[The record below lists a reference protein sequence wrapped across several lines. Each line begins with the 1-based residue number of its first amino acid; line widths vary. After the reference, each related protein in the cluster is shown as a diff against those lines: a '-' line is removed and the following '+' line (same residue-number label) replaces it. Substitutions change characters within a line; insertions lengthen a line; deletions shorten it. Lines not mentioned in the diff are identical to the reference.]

1 LHNRDVF
8 LTLKT
13 IHLKE
18 DIMLEVFFH
27 STLRLQE
34 LRDGPSGHLLE
45 DFAEELR
52 QVGYS
57 EITARG
63 HIRAAEHII
72 YWVSQEGRSIN
83 TLEERLVEDF
93 LHHLNRCRCPRY
105 GRTYPLQ
112 LRQGVRLFIKH
123 LQRTGVVSPP
133 LIEKTVQD
141 PPLFAA
147 FCEWM
152 RQRRG
157 TSEPTLYNYGLALRD
172 LLKSL
177 GEDPSK
183 FDAHSLRKFIL
194 ERSQRCGWAAAKQCT
209 TAARMFLRFL
219 ITEGQCSPTLE
230 AAIPSLAHWR
240 LSSLP
245 RYLQPDDVER
255 IIASCDPAT
264 PVGKR
269 DRAILLLLA
278 RLGLRAGDIVR
289 LRPGDIDWS
298 GAWIHASGKGRC
310 QTRLPLTQ
318 EIGEAIVAYMQEGRP
333 QSEADRVFIR
343 ARAPFRALANHS
355 AVSVIVTRAMRR
367 VGVTCPSRGAAH
379 LLRHSAA
386 TSMLGQGASLQ
397 EIAAIL
403 RHRSIETTQIYAKV
417 DVVALRQI
425 AQPWPEVTSC

>member
-1 LHNRDVF
+1 MF
-8 LTLKT
+8 EK
-13 IHLKE
+13 
-18 DIMLEVFFH
+18 FFN
-27 STLRLQE
+27 STLRIQE
-34 LRDGPSGHLLE
+34 LRDGPSGHLFE
-45 DFAEELR
+45 GFAAELH

-57 EITARG
+57 KITARG
-63 HIRAAEHII
+63 YIRAAEHLI

-83 TLEERLVEDF
+83 TLDERLVEDF
-93 LHHLNRCRCPRY
+93 VHHLNQCRCPRY
-105 GRTYPLQ
+105 GHTFWLQ
-112 LRQGVRLFIKH
+112 LRQGARLFFKH
-123 LQRTGVVSPP
+123 LQRAGVVSPP
-133 LIEKTVQD
+133 LIEQADQD

-157 TSEPTLYNYGLALRD
+157 TSDLTLYNYGLALRD

-183 FDAHSLRKFIL
+183 FDAHNLRKFIL
-194 ERSQRCGWAAAKQCT
+194 ERSQRCGWAAAKHCT
-209 TAARMFLRFL
+209 TAVRMFLRFL

-230 AAIPSLAHWR
+230 AAVPVLAHWR

-245 RYLQPDDVER
+245 RYLQPDEVGR
-255 IIASCDPAT
+255 IIASCDSAA

-289 LRPGDIDWS
+289 LRLGDIDWH
-298 GAWIHASGKGRC
+298 GAWIQVSGKGRR

-318 EIGEAIVAYMQEGRP
+318 EIGQAIVVYLQEGRP
-333 QSEADRVFIR
+333 QSDADRVFIR
-343 ARAPFRALANHS
+343 SRAPFRALASHS

-367 VGVTCPSRGAAH
+367 AGVTCPSRGAAH

-397 EIAAIL
+397 EIGAIL
-403 RHRSIETTQIYAKV
+403 RHCSIETTQIYAKV